1 MKAQRK
7 MRERIN
13 RIFLMAVVAAVGVIS
28 GTSASNAQ
36 NTQGAQ
42 SREELRDEFHQT
54 YPLAGGGRVSLQNI
68 NGAVR
73 VGVWERNE
81 VRVDA
86 VKRAYTRERLDEAQI
101 KVEATNDSVSI
112 KTEYPN
118 SSMSWT
124 SDESGRHRNPASVDY
139 TLTVPRGVRLD
150 KIDLINGA
158 LDIEG
163 VNGDVNASS
172 INGRLTARGLTGETK
187 LSVINGRLEATFDR
201 IDDAKPISLTSVNG
215 PVVLTIPSNSNVE
228 LRASTVHGGITN
240 DFGLSVRR
248 GEYVGNDLAGL
259 LGRGGTRIKMSNVNG
274 SISIKRAADGRAG
287 VAAQNLLSEA
297 RGEQAVEAEETRQ
310 EAREAARAARDA
322 KREAKVIKEEVKRQI
337 ERDVRESVSR
347 SVSGVGEG
355 VGEGIGRGIG
365 EGIGNAVGE
374 EIRKGIEGARG
385 DRQPRRIERET
396 KSFPVSGTPRLR
408 VETFDGHITVR
419 GWDKPEVMYTA
430 IKRAASDEELR
441 GVRLRA
447 EQSGAEI
454 NIIAEFDKSFS
465 REVVKRDDRVVSYS
479 SGASVELEVYVPRN
493 ATLKVSSGDGR
504 LRVEGISGEVDLH
517 TGDGPVDVSGGGGRL
532 RVDTGDGPIR
542 ITDFDGAAD
551 ARTGDGRITLE
562 GRFAELAA
570 RSGDGSISLALPAD
584 ANAVVETE
592 AETVVNDGLAVSD
605 DASSAEART
614 RRWRVGSGGNK
625 FTLRTGD
632 GQIILRRR

>member
-1 MKAQRK
+1 
-7 MRERIN
+7 
-13 RIFLMAVVAAVGVIS
+13 MAVVAAVGVIS

-101 KVEATNDSVSI
+101 KVEATNDSVSV

-118 SSMSWT
+118 SSTSWT
-124 SDESGRHRNPASVDY
+124 RDESGRHRNPASVDY
-139 TLTVPRGVRLD
+139 TLTVPRSVRLD

-163 VNGDVNASS
+163 VSGDVNASS
-172 INGRLTARGLTGETK
+172 INGKLTARGLSGETK

-297 RGEQAVEAEETRQ
+297 RGERAVEAEETRQ

-365 EGIGNAVGE
+365 E

-396 KSFPVSGTPRLR
+396 KSFPVSGALRLR
-408 VETFDGHITVR
+408 VETFDGHITVH
-419 GWDKPEVMYTA
+419 GWDKPEVTYTA
-430 IKRAASDEELR
+430 IKRAGSDEELR

-447 EQSGAEI
+447 EQNGAEV
-454 NIIAEFDKSFS
+454 NIIAEFDKNFS

-493 ATLKVSSGDGR
+493 ATLKASSGDGR
-504 LRVEGISGEVDLH
+504 LRVEGVSGEVDLH
-517 TGDGPVDVSGGGGRL
+517 TGDGSIDVANGGGRL

-584 ANAVVETE
+584 TNAVIETE

-605 DASSAEART
+605 DASSVEARA

-625 FTLRTGD
+625 ITLRTGD